1 MSDDLKNILTNLNN
15 DIEQDKLLDYLN
27 RQLSDKEQHEL
38 EKQLI
43 DDPFMSDAMDGL
55 SSLNSKTDVA
65 AMVQEL
71 NSGLN
76 RQLRTKKKT
85 KNFFKQNDATVYYSI
100 ALILLLIVIGY
111 VVVKMFL
118 KN

>member
-1 MSDDLKNILTNLNN
+1 MSDDLKNILSNLNN

-27 RQLSDKEQHEL
+27 RQLSEKEQHEL
-38 EKQLI
+38 EQQLN
-43 DDPFMSDAMDGL
+43 DDPFMSDALDGL
-55 SSLNSKTDVA
+55 ADLHPKADVS

-76 RQLRTKKKT
+76 RQLRKKKKT
-85 KNFFKQNDATVYYSI
+85 KKFFNQDNSIYFSI
-100 ALILLLIVIGY
+100 ALILLLVVIGY
-111 VVVKMFL
+111 IVVKMFL

>member
-1 MSDDLKNILTNLNN
+1 MSDDLKDILSNLNN
-15 DIEQDKLLDYLN
+15 DIDQDKLLDYLN

-38 EKQLI
+38 EKQLN

-55 SSLNSKTDVA
+55 AELHPKTDVS

-76 RQLRTKKKT
+76 RQLRKKKKT
-85 KNFFKQNDATVYYSI
+85 KNFFKQDTSLYYSI
-100 ALILLLIVIGY
+100 ALILLLIVVGY
-111 VVVKMFL
+111 VVVRMFL

>member
-1 MSDDLKNILTNLNN
+1 MSDDLKNILSNLNN

-38 EKQLI
+38 EKQLN
-43 DDPFMSDAMDGL
+43 DDAFMSDAMDGL
-55 SSLNSKTDVA
+55 AEFHSKSNVT

-76 RQLRTKKKT
+76 RQLRKKKKT
-85 KNFFKQNDATVYYSI
+85 KNFFRQDATVYYSI
-100 ALILLLIVIGY
+100 ALILLLIVVGY
-111 VVVKMFL
+111 VVVRMFL